1 MRYKGLLG
9 LGAALFLLLASHAFT
24 KDSTMLS
31 MFKKAVDV
39 EVFPAVSG
47 SIVLH
52 GKPMAGLK
60 LRRGYLYLNVT
71 EEGVWDETVTDD
83 KGQFSFSDIVIQ
95 SKHPT
100 HAFST
105 NIIQQVIQIY
115 DDNYP
120 EYKEVYL
127 WSTNS
132 TGIKQNSF
140 FIERLSQLHC
150 DLSDDVIYHQII
162 DEQYKGAI
170 RFEID
175 SICRWPSLEA
185 LEAEKREKYGEL

>member
-52 GKPMAGLK
+52 GKPMVGLK

-83 KGQFSFSDIVIQ
+83 KGHFSFPEITIQ
-95 SKHPT
+95 STHPNKQF
-100 HAFST
+100 AT
-105 NIIQQVIQIY
+105 NIISQIIEVS
-115 DDNYP
+115 DKRYP
-120 EYKEVYL
+120 EYHDLYIWAAK
-127 WSTNS
+127 SR
-132 TGIKQNSF
+132 GITHISYF
-140 FIERLSQLHC
+140 VERLEQLNC
-150 DLSDDVIYHQII
+150 DLANEEQNIEVVDDNFDNGVVRY
-162 DEQYKGAI
+162 
-170 RFEID
+170 EID
-175 SICRWPSLEA
+175 SICRWPTLDKA
-185 LEAEKREKYGEL
+185 PH

>member
-1 MRYKGLLG
+1 MFGL
-9 LGAALFLLLASHAFT
+9 FE
-24 KDSTMLS
+24 
-31 MFKKAVDV
+31 KAVDV

-47 SIVLH
+47 RVTLH
-52 GKPMAGLK
+52 GKPLAGLK
-60 LRRGYLYLNVT
+60 LRRGYLYVSVT
-71 EEGVWDETVTDD
+71 EEGVWDKTVTDES
-83 KGQFSFSDIVIQ
+83 GQFSFPEIKIQ

-105 NIIQQVIQIY
+105 NIIQQVIQVH
-115 DDNYP
+115 DDKYP
-120 EYKEVYL
+120 EYNEIYL

-132 TGIKQNSF
+132 TGIKHNKF
-140 FIERLSQLHC
+140 FIQRLSQLNC
-150 DLSDDVIYHQII
+150 DLSDEVIYHQII

-185 LEAEKREKYGEL
+185 LEIKKREKYGEL